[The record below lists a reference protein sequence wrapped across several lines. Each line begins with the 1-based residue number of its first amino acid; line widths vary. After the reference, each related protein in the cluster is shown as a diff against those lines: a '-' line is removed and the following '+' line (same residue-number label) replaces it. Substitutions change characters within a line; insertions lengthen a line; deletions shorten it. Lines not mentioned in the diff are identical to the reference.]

1 MRITPAS
8 RPPGAPYLAALAA
21 VALIVGCSPAPTP
34 PPSPPPP
41 IVFAPVEVV
50 GVGDILPGTTSDDE
64 LVVRLTELES
74 DSLPRG
80 AGAFELTLVDSDG
93 TSDTVSFTGTAT
105 LAAPGSLGVT
115 AVLTRN
121 NVLAVEV
128 VDTDT
133 FNIEQMTIAGLRI
146 SASATAPVG
155 PLTFT
160 IDACSGSLAGC
171 AATNALASPGAVVA
185 AP

>member
-1 MRITPAS
+1 MS
-8 RPPGAPYLAALAA
+8 RPPDRAILVAVAA
-21 VALIVGCSPAPTP
+21 VALIGGCTPAPTP
-34 PPSPPPP
+34 PPSSPPP
-41 IVFAPVEVV
+41 IVFAPIEVV
-50 GVGDILPGTTSDDE
+50 GVGDVLRGTTSDDE
-64 LVVRLTELES
+64 VVVRLTELEP

-80 AGAFELTLVDSDG
+80 AGAFELTLVDSAGRRD
-93 TSDTVSFTGTAT
+93 SASFTGTAT
-105 LAAPGSLGVT
+105 VTAPGSLGAT

-121 NVLAVEV
+121 NVLTVEV

-155 PLTFT
+155 PLTLT

-171 AATNALASPGAVVA
+171 AATNALPSPGAVVA
-185 AP
+185 SP